1 MTTGTQQNTHLLSA
15 LHAALP
21 PERIATS
28 AEAVAPYGGD
38 RTGMWSAPEV
48 VVSPLT
54 AEEVAAVVRV
64 AAHGRVPVVSRGG
77 GTGLA
82 GASVPDRGGILL
94 DLSRMNRIIEIDE
107 ANMVAVVQP
116 GVITADLQRDAEAL
130 GLFYPPDP
138 QSLETCTVGGNIATG
153 AGGPRCLKYGTT
165 RDYVLGL
172 QVVLPSVEIMRVGGK
187 VLKQQVGYNL
197 AQLFTGSEG
206 TLGVITEATL
216 RLIPATRFRGTLL
229 AIFPRLEAAAETVAA
244 IRRARVVPLVLEM
257 MDNVC
262 IRAVEARRSFGL
274 PLDAETVLLIE
285 QDGNDMGLIS
295 ADLAKIEAIC
305 IEQGAL
311 EVRRAADEEEAERLR
326 EARRAVS
333 PSVNMLRPNKV
344 SGDLSVPPALI
355 PAMCRRVTEIAAAH
369 RLQIAVWGHIGD
381 GNLHPNIMCDWADEE
396 EMVRVRRAAREIALA
411 AHAMGGAVSGEHG
424 IGLIKRDLLP
434 DTLDPAALSTMRRIK
449 AALDPH
455 NIMNPGKVFP
465 DA

>member
-1 MTTGTQQNTHLLSA
+1 
-15 LHAALP
+15 
-21 PERIATS
+21 
-28 AEAVAPYGGD
+28 
-38 RTGMWSAPEV
+38 
-48 VVSPLT
+48 
-54 AEEVAAVVRV
+54 
-64 AAHGRVPVVSRGG
+64 
-77 GTGLA
+77 
-82 GASVPDRGGILL
+82 
-94 DLSRMNRIIEIDE
+94 MNRIIEIDE